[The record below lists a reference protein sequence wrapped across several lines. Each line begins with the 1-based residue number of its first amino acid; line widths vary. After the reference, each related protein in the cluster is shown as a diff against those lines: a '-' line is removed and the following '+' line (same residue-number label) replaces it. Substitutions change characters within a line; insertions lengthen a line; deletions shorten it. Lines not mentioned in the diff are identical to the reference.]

1 MRRIALLI
9 FLLSTTFTVYC
20 QLSDGVSRQLAESR
34 SASVS
39 DVSYDLWF
47 SIPGSL
53 AQPVTG
59 HATVSFKYS
68 GDDDLPLDFTG
79 RLLKNNHNAW
89 CEINGKNSNA
99 VQAKDEHIILPR
111 RLLRKGMNTVKL
123 KFVSGNASLNRH
135 VDYMYTLFVPANAR
149 SCFPCFDQPDLKARF
164 SLELKCPEGWTA
176 VNSADSHPIPTYLF
190 SFVAGRF
197 QKKTATRDG
206 RTMTALYRETDPQKV
221 AQLDKAFDEAAY
233 SIRWLEN
240 YTGIKYPFDKYNFV
254 VLPGYQFGGMEHP
267 GAIQFTDR
275 KIFLDP
281 NPTPDEVLARLELIA
296 HETAH
301 MWFGDLVTMRWFN
314 DVWTKEVFANFLADK
329 ISREV
334 YPDINHDLNFLKSYQ
349 HPALSVD
356 RTEGTHPIQQPLDN
370 LKNAGL
376 LYGNIIYDKAPVMMR
391 KLEEQTGVASLRNGL
406 RAYLRKY
413 SYGNATWDDLI
424 GILDSVSPQARL
436 KEFSEVWVKQKG
448 MPTITA
454 TLSPSKIKGGDDTL
468 IIRQKDPWGRG
479 LVWPQRFAVGIGY
492 GGSLRKEEVVIEKEE
507 TRLLLSSSSVG
518 NRGKGEKTHV
528 YPNIDGRGYG
538 RFIVND
544 GDMEA
549 NASLLTDRQQSDETA
564 AYATLLNLHENYL
577 MGSLSGRRF
586 FSVLATAL
594 SRCANPLTGSTIV
607 SSMGTVCHYAHDSLR
622 HAYERRM
629 LSLAHSH
636 SLRPVRQQLLRSLL
650 ASATDK
656 AVVDSLYERWLQKA
670 EGKTDGG
677 LLTTRDYTRL
687 AWHLSIVLPERAEN
701 ILSRQRAMLGTDDE
715 RREFDYVSRA
725 CTADTSMQK
734 RLFYSLLPKE
744 GRMVEPW
751 ARQMLSMLCDHSRE
765 PLCNSYIR
773 PGLDNLLAIQQTSD
787 IFFPGHWLSS
797 LLSSQRSAEAQEI
810 VTSWITAHHSYSQSL
825 MNKLLQATYPMFCRP
840 AE

>member
-1 MRRIALLI
+1 MRRITLLI
-9 FLLSTTFTVYC
+9 LLLSTAFTAYC

-47 SIPGSL
+47 SIPDSL
-53 AQPVTG
+53 TQPVTG
-59 HATVSFKYS
+59 RATVSFKYS
-68 GDDDLPLDFTG
+68 GDVDLPLDFTG

-89 CEINGKNSNA
+89 CEINGENSNA
-99 VQAKDEHIILPR
+99 VLAKDEHIILPR
-111 RLLRKGMNTVKL
+111 GLLRKGMNTVKL
-123 KFVSGNASLNRH
+123 NFVSSDASLNRH

-149 SCFPCFDQPDLKARF
+149 NCFPCFDQPDLKARF
-164 SLELKCPEGWTA
+164 SLELKCPERWETA
-176 VNSADSHPIPTYLF
+176 SSADSHPIPTYLF
-190 SFVAGRF
+190 SFVAGKF
-197 QKKTATRDG
+197 QKKTAVRDG

-240 YTGIKYPFDKYNFV
+240 YTGIKYPFDKYSFV

-275 KIFLDP
+275 EIFLGP
-281 NPTPDEVLARLELIA
+281 SPTPDEELARLELIA

-329 ISREV
+329 ISREI
-334 YPDINHDLNFLKSYQ
+334 YPHINHDLNFLKSYQ
-349 HPALSVD
+349 RPALTVD
-356 RTEGTHPIQQPLDN
+356 RTDGTHPIQQPLDN

-391 KLEEQTGVASLRNGL
+391 KLEEQMGATSLRDGL

-436 KEFSEVWVKQKG
+436 KDFSEVWVKQKG
-448 MPTITA
+448 LPTITA
-454 TLSPSKIKGGDDTL
+454 TLSPSKTKGGVDTL
-468 IIRQKDPWGRG
+468 IVRQKDPWGRK

-492 GGSLRKEEVVIEKEE
+492 GGSLLKEEVVIEKEE
-507 TRLLLSSSSVG
+507 TRLLLPSSHVDNKKKG
-518 NRGKGEKTHV
+518 GKPHI

-538 RFIVND
+538 RFVIND
-544 GDMEA
+544 GDIDA
-549 NASLLTDRQQSDETA
+549 NASLLTDKQQSDETA

-586 FSVLATAL
+586 FNVLATAL
-594 SRCANPLTGSTIV
+594 SRCANPLTGSSIV
-607 SSMGTVCHYAHDSLR
+607 SSMGTVCHYAPDSLR
-622 HAYERRM
+622 HAYERQM

-650 ASATDK
+650 ASANDK
-656 AVVDSLYERWLQKA
+656 AVVDSLYETWLQKA
-670 EGKTDGG
+670 EGKADGG

-687 AWHLSIVLPERAEN
+687 AWHLSMALPEKAES

-725 CTADTSMQK
+725 CTADTALQK

-744 GRMVEPW
+744 GRTVEPW

-787 IFFPGHWLSS
+787 IFFPGYWLSS
-797 LLSSQRSAEAQEI
+797 LLSSQRSAEAQAI
-810 VTSWITAHHSYSQSL
+810 VTRWIAAHPAYPQSL
-825 MNKLLQATYPMFCRP
+825 MNKLLQAAYQMFCRP

>member
-1 MRRIALLI
+1 M
-9 FLLSTTFTVYC
+9 LSTTFTVYC

>member
-1 MRRIALLI
+1 M
-9 FLLSTTFTVYC
+9 LSTAFTAYC
-20 QLSDGVSRQLAESR
+20 QLSDGVSRQLAEGR

-39 DVSYDLWF
+39 DVSYDLWL
-47 SIPGSL
+47 SIPDSL

-89 CEINGKNSNA
+89 CEINGENSDA

-111 RLLRKGMNTVKL
+111 RLLRKGMNTVKFN
-123 KFVSGNASLNRH
+123 FVSGDASLNRH

-164 SLELKCPEGWTA
+164 SLELKCPDGWTT
-176 VNSADSHPIPTYLF
+176 VSSADSHPIPTYLF
-190 SFVAGRF
+190 SFVAGKF
-197 QKKTATRDG
+197 QKKTVMRDG
-206 RTMTALYRETDPQKV
+206 REMTALYRETDPQKV

-233 SIRWLEN
+233 SIRWLEK
-240 YTGIKYPFDKYNFV
+240 YTDIKYPFDKYNFV

-275 KIFLDP
+275 EIFLGTS
-281 NPTPDEVLARLELIA
+281 PTPDEELARLELIA

-349 HPALSVD
+349 RPALAVD
-356 RTEGTHPIQQPLDN
+356 RTDGTHPIQQPLDN

-391 KLEEQTGVASLRNGL
+391 KLEEQTGAVSLRDGL

-448 MPTITA
+448 LPTITA
-454 TLSPSKIKGGDDTL
+454 TFLPSKTKGGADTL
-468 IIRQKDPWGRG
+468 IVRQKDPWGRG
-479 LVWPQRFAVGIGY
+479 QVWRQCFAVGIGY
-492 GGSLRKEEVVIEKEE
+492 GGNLRKEEVVIDKEE
-507 TRLLLSSSSVG
+507 TRLLLPSFPAG
-518 NRGKGEKTHV
+518 NTRKGKKTHV

-549 NASLLTDRQQSDETA
+549 NAGLLTDSLQNGTTA
-564 AYATLLNLHENYL
+564 AYAALLNLHENYL

-586 FSVLATAL
+586 FGVLATAL

-607 SSMGTVCHYAHDSLR
+607 SSMETVCHYAPDSLR
-622 HAYERRM
+622 HAYERQM
-629 LSLAHSH
+629 LSLASSH
-636 SLRPVRQQLLRSLL
+636 NLRPVRQQLLRSLL

-656 AVVDSLYERWLQKA
+656 AVVDSLYETWLQKA
-670 EGKTDGG
+670 EGNADGG

-687 AWHLSIVLPERAEN
+687 AWHQAIVLPGKASN
-701 ILSRQRAMLGTDDE
+701 ILSRQRTMLGTDDE

-725 CTADTSMQK
+725 CTADSSMQK

-751 ARQMLSMLCDHSRE
+751 ARQMLSMLCDHLRE

-797 LLSSQRSAEAQEI
+797 LLSSQRSAEAQAT
-810 VTSWITAHHSYSQSL
+810 VSSWIAAHPAYPQSL
-825 MNKLLQATYPMFCRP
+825 MNKLLQAAYPMFCSP